1 RLWIGGEFI
10 GGLSV
15 VCFGFIDL
23 EVKVGTGGVAGVS
36 CGAQFGVNSCGV
48 ALADL
53 CGPGVAV
60 VELEHPYGTISQSS
74 NNVFA
79 LILIGAGGGNFNI
92 SRRYHSGSAA
102 GRQI

>member
-1 RLWIGGEFI
+1 MVIS
-10 GGLSV
+10 GLSV

-23 EVKVGTGGVAGVS
+23 KVKVCTGGIAGVS
-36 CGAQFGVNSCGV
+36 FGTQFGFNSCGV

-53 CGPGVAV
+53 CGPGLAV
-60 VELEHPYGTISQSS
+60 MELEHQFGIFSHAS

-92 SRRYHSGSAA
+92 SRRYHGGSAA
-102 GRQI
+102 GRQV